1 MSSVTIKPK
10 NLETELVSY
19 SEKPSVLDSGAKYVW
34 VGYKGKNMVVQT
46 PYMEV
51 PFGLS
56 KYDKGDYPKYSLEL
70 SFKGVDD
77 NKDIK
82 SLYEKLSE
90 IDEKL
95 VEDGVKN
102 SMAWFKK
109 KNAKKDVVQAMF
121 NPVIKV
127 PTDKD
132 SGEELTQYPKRMRLK
147 VPFKDDKFDCEVFDT
162 EGQPIDKP
170 LDEVFV
176 RGAKVKAIIQCVGL
190 WISSGNYN
198 CQWKLVRCQVDVPKT
213 GSNDFLPDSD
223 SEDEN

>member
-1 MSSVTIKPK
+1 
-10 NLETELVSY
+10 
-19 SEKPSVLDSGAKYVW
+19 
-34 VGYKGKNMVVQT
+34 MVVQT

-70 SFKGVDD
+70 SFKGMEDD
-77 NKDIK
+77 KDIK
-82 SLYEKLSE
+82 SLYDKLSD
-90 IDEKL
+90 IDNKL
-95 VEDGVKN
+95 VDDGVKN

-109 KNAKKDVVQAMF
+109 KNAKKDVVKAMF

-132 SGEELTQYPKRMRLK
+132 TGEELTQYPKRMRLK
-147 VPFKDDKFDCEVFDT
+147 IPFKDDKFECEVFDT
-162 EGQPIDKP
+162 KGEPIDKP
-170 LDEVFV
+170 LDEVLG
-176 RGAKVKAIIQCVGL
+176 RGSKVKAIIQCVGL

-198 CQWKLVRCQVDVPKT
+198 CQWKLVRCQVDVPET